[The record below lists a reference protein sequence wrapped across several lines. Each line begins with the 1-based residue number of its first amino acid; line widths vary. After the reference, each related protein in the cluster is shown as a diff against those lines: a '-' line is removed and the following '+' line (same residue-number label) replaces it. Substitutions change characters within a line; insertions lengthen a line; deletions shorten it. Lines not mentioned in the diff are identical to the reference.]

1 MSKDQID
8 KAINDLLT
16 SDGKGKRR
24 KAQILQEL
32 CETTNPCV
40 VRDKIQ
46 KLLSD
51 KNFV

>member
-8 KAINDLLT
+8 KTIDILLT

-24 KAQILQEL
+24 KAQLLQEL
-32 CETTNPCV
+32 CETVNPCV

-46 KLLSD
+46 KLLAD
-51 KNFV
+51 KNFI